1 MEVSLEHSIEDTN
14 TKLVG
19 LLEALC
25 QGLNDNVYSP
35 EAIDIIEE
43 ARVILDFATLAVMMK
58 DEGGSAVNVFLTKFP
73 KFKTAVKKIPIKS
86 LENVPDEELKI
97 QYKLFLERLEKVTE
111 NIEIKKLK
119 EMDNKVLILNF
130 FYPKQELFKNIE
142 AIMQAIAVSAVK
154 HSCESILESF
164 VSMYENHFDIRRPT
178 AEKSTNEEF
187 EIAVNGPNLAHC
199 DSVVKESMDN
209 YWASRGGK
217 WHFFKTSVLETNS
230 QVIKRLMST
239 KNNFP
244 FMD

>member
-1 MEVSLEHSIEDTN
+1 M
-14 TKLVG
+14 
-19 LLEALC
+19 
-25 QGLNDNVYSP
+25 
-35 EAIDIIEE
+35 
-43 ARVILDFATLAVMMK
+43 
-58 DEGGSAVNVFLTKFP
+58 
-73 KFKTAVKKIPIKS
+73 
-86 LENVPDEELKI
+86 
-97 QYKLFLERLEKVTE
+97 FLERLEKVTE

-239 KNNFP
+239 KTNFP